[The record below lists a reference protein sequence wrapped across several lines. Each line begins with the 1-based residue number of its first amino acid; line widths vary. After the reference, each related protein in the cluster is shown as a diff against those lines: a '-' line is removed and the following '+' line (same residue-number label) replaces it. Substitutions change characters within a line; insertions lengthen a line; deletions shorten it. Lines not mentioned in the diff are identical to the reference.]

1 VNRRTFLSSLA
12 VSAVAGSASA
22 QTPAPRRPNILLIV
36 ADDQGYG
43 DLSSHGNQFL
53 KTPNLDRLGRDGVEL
68 TRFHACPVCAPTRSS
83 LMTGRYHLRSNIHG
97 VTAGREMMSL
107 QEVTIADKMHAAGYR
122 TALFGKWHL
131 GMHYPYVPHARGFE
145 EFIGFRTGHFIDYFD
160 PLLEHNGQP
169 LQEKGYITEILT
181 DHAIHYIDQHRTDPF
196 FVYLA
201 YNVPHM
207 PYMVPPRYWDEYS
220 KMDLPK
226 PAAAAYALTACMDDN
241 IGRLLQHLSD
251 AGLEKDT
258 VVFFMSDNGP
268 AGQRYNVGL
277 HGTKGSVYEGGT
289 REPSFARWPGHFK
302 AGAKID
308 RITSVIDLHPTILD
322 LCGVTN
328 STGLPLDGRSLKPL
342 LTAVGASEWPERAL
356 FTHAERPASPSS
368 MFPGAIRTQNF
379 NLVNGTELYHVAEDP
394 GERVNVAEKFPDET
408 KRLRAAYEKWFQDVL
423 PPGGFKR
430 LPLPVGYIEENP
442 ASLPAPEAYL
452 SPGLAYYGQHGY
464 AWDWV
469 TRWTSLEQSVYWDID
484 VHRDAEYQIAI
495 EYLCPEGSTGAEI
508 EITAGAASVR
518 GVIKEP
524 TLMEPIVMRDV
535 VPRSEVPKMHW
546 KTQHLGKLHLTAGPA
561 RITVRPLSKPG
572 PVVMDLNRVLLKS

>member
-1 VNRRTFLSSLA
+1 MNRRTFLSN
-12 VSAVAGSASA
+12 VAAAAGARA
-22 QTPAPRRPNILLIV
+22 QAQARRPNVLLIV

-43 DLSSHGNQFL
+43 DVSSHGNQFL
-53 KTPNLDRLGRDGVEL
+53 KTPNLDKLARDGVEL

-83 LMTGRYHLRSNIHG
+83 LMTGRYHLRSNVHG

-107 QEVTIADKMHAAGYR
+107 NETTIADKMRAGGYR

-145 EFIGFRTGHFIDYFD
+145 EFVGFRTGHFIDYFD

-181 DHAIHYIDQHRTDPF
+181 DHAIRYIEDRQKEPF

-207 PYMVPPRYWDEYS
+207 PYMVPQRYWDEYS
-220 KMDLPK
+220 KMDIPK
-226 PAAAAYALTACMDDN
+226 PTAAAYALTACMDDN
-241 IGRLLQHLSD
+241 IGRLLNRL
-251 AGLEKDT
+251 AALGLEKDT
-258 VVFFMSDNGP
+258 VVLFLSDNGP
-268 AGQRYNVGL
+268 NGQRFNCGL

-289 REPSFARWPGHFK
+289 REPFFARWPGHFK
-302 AGAKID
+302 GGVKVD
-308 RITSVIDLHPTILD
+308 RIASVIDLHPTILD
-322 LCGVTN
+322 LCGVANT
-328 STGLPLDGRSLKPL
+328 TGLPLDGRSLKPL
-342 LTAVGASEWPERAL
+342 LTGSGAEWPERAL
-356 FTHAERPASPSS
+356 FTHGERSANPSS

-394 GERVNVAEKFPDET
+394 GERTDVAAKFPEEA

-430 LPLPVGYIEENP
+430 LPLPIGYAQENP

-452 SPGLAYYGQHGY
+452 SPGLAYWGEHGY

-469 TRWTSLEQSVYWDID
+469 TKWTSLEQSVYWNVD
-484 VHRDAEYQIAI
+484 VHEAGEYEIAL
-495 EYLCPEGSTGAEI
+495 EYLCPEGSTGAEV
-508 EITAGAASVR
+508 EVSAGTSAVR
-518 GVIKEP
+518 GTIKESTP
-524 TLMEPIVMRDV
+524 MEPIVMKDI

-546 KTQHLGKLHLTAGPA
+546 KTLHLGKMRLDGGAA
-561 RITVRPLSKPG
+561 KIAVRPVSKPG
-572 PVVMDLNRVLLKS
+572 AVVMDLNRVMLRK